1 MVYVDPRMERFRN
14 VLRYQAWSQFA
25 ARLRATNEEL
35 IGLNQVLAAQEK
47 AETERK
53 QLEALHE
60 DVVQTKSEIKELV
73 KEWEMF
79 QNQRV
84 GYYQTDNKTRNP
96 LVLQQLNQ
104 KEFDLTVK
112 RQELQEL
119 LETHEQK
126 ERDCFK
132 QLSETMW
139 DAHKKEIAQHERV
152 KAYKSF
158 AITARGVVGLVGA
171 ILGFFGSAWITRKKV
186 TRLETEAINLKSL
199 TESQTRAYSSVTE
212 QLSELQKSLEQYGDK
227 LVDFHDIL
235 VNRQPSTDDK
245 HDLIPI
251 EDSGHVPK
259 QTMQQLDHY
268 MMVALAA
275 KVLLLIGVSF
285 YTTS

>member
-1 MVYVDPRMERFRN
+1 MERFLLRFRN
-14 VLRYQAWSQFA
+14 VIRYQAWSQFA

-53 QLEALHE
+53 QLESLHE
-60 DVVQTKSEIKELV
+60 DVVQTKGKIKRLE
-73 KEWEMF
+73 KEWELF

-84 GYYQTDNKTRNP
+84 SYYQTDDKIRNP

-104 KEFDLTVK
+104 KEFDLTVR
-112 RQELQEL
+112 RQELKEL

-126 ERDCFK
+126 ERSSFK

-158 AITARGVVGLVGA
+158 AVTARGVVGLVGA
-171 ILGFFGSAWITRKKV
+171 MLGFFGSAWITRRKV
-186 TRLETEAINLKSL
+186 TRLEMEVINLKSL
-199 TESQTRAYSSVTE
+199 TESQIRAYSYVTE
-212 QLSELQKSLEQYGDK
+212 QLSELQKLLEQYGDK
-227 LVDFHDIL
+227 LADYHN
-235 VNRQPSTDDK
+235 NRQLTSDDK
-245 HDLIPI
+245 HDQIPT
-251 EDSGHVPK
+251 EDNGYVPK
-259 QTMQQLDHY
+259 QTVQQLDKY
-268 MMVALAA
+268 VMVALAT
-275 KVLLLIGVSF
+275 KVLLLIGVSL

>member
-1 MVYVDPRMERFRN
+1 MYVDHNVDPRMERFRN
-14 VLRYQAWSQFA
+14 VLRYQTWSQFA

-84 GYYQTDNKTRNP
+84 GYY
-96 LVLQQLNQ
+96 VLQQLNQ

-158 AITARGVVGLVGA
+158 TITARGVVGLVGA
-171 ILGFFGSAWITRKKV
+171 MLGFFGSAWITRKKV
-186 TRLETEAINLKSL
+186 TRLETEVINLKSL

-251 EDSGHVPK
+251 EDSGDVPK
-259 QTMQQLDHY
+259 QTMQQLDQY
-268 MMVALAA
+268 VMVALAA